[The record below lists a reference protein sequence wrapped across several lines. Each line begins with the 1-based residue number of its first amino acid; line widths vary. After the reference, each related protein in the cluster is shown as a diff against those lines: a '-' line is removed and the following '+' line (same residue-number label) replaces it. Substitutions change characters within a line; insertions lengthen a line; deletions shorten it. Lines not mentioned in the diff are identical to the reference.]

1 MTKPAATIV
10 LVHGAWAD
18 GSSWNRVIPLLLAKG
33 LPVVAVQLPLSA
45 VADDLAATNRI
56 IADIE
61 GDIVL
66 VGHSWGGV
74 AITQAGIDPKV
85 KSLVYISA
93 FAPDVGETGS
103 GLIGEHP
110 TPPALSTVVTDKSG
124 YVYQT
129 SEGMTLNLAPDLPA
143 IEAKV
148 LGVVQKR
155 LAGAA
160 FTQTVIAAAWKT
172 KPCWYVVTA
181 EDRVVSVELQQAF
194 AKRMEA
200 RTTVLHSSHMS
211 LLSRPA
217 EVAVVIEEAL
227 AMVPAWSGALRQ
239 AVGTSKSS
247 QAR

>member
-1 MTKPAATIV
+1 MTKSTATIV

-33 LPVVAVQLPLSA
+33 LPVIAVQLPLSA

-56 IADIE
+56 IADVD

-74 AITQAGIDPKV
+74 AITQAGVDLKV
-85 KSLVYISA
+85 KSLVFVSA

-103 GLIGEHP
+103 SVIGEHP

-129 SEGMTLNLAPDLPA
+129 REGVTQNLAPDLPVV
-143 IEAKV
+143 EAEV
-148 LGVVQKR
+148 LAVTQKR

-194 AKRMEA
+194 AKRMDA
-200 RTTVLHSSHMS
+200 RTTVLQSSHMS
-211 LLSRPA
+211 ILSHPA
-217 EVAVVIEEAL
+217 EVAAVIEEAL
-227 AMVPAWSGALRQ
+227 AMVPA
-239 AVGTSKSS
+239 
-247 QAR
+247 

>member
-1 MTKPAATIV
+1 MTKSTATIV

-33 LPVVAVQLPLSA
+33 LPVIAVQLPLSA

-56 IADIE
+56 IADVD

-74 AITQAGIDPKV
+74 AITQAGVDPKV
-85 KSLVYISA
+85 KSLVFVSA

-103 GLIGEHP
+103 SVIGEHP

-129 SEGMTLNLAPDLPA
+129 REGVTQNLAPDLPVV
-143 IEAKV
+143 EAEV
-148 LGVVQKR
+148 LAVTQKR

-181 EDRVVSVELQQAF
+181 EDRVVSVELQQVF
-194 AKRMEA
+194 AKRMDA
-200 RTTVLHSSHMS
+200 RTTVLQSSHMS
-211 LLSRPA
+211 ILSHPA
-217 EVAVVIEEAL
+217 EVAAVIEEAL
-227 AMVPAWSGALRQ
+227 AMVPA
-239 AVGTSKSS
+239 
-247 QAR
+247 

>member
-1 MTKPAATIV
+1 MTKSTATIV

-33 LPVVAVQLPLSA
+33 LPVIAVQLPLSA

-56 IADIE
+56 IDDVD

-74 AITQAGIDPKV
+74 AITQAGVDLKV
-85 KSLVYISA
+85 KSLVFVSA

-103 GLIGEHP
+103 SVIGEHP

-129 SEGMTLNLAPDLPA
+129 REGVTQNLAPDLPV
-143 IEAKV
+143 IEAEV
-148 LGVVQKR
+148 LAVTQKR

-194 AKRMEA
+194 AKRMDA
-200 RTTVLHSSHMS
+200 RTTVLQSSHMS
-211 LLSRPA
+211 ILSHPA
-217 EVAVVIEEAL
+217 EVAAVIEEAL
-227 AMVPAWSGALRQ
+227 AMVPA
-239 AVGTSKSS
+239 
-247 QAR
+247 